1 MELVHTISVAAL
13 ILFLYMTGWF
23 LLALQRKDNSIADVA
38 WGTGFII
45 VAWSTFLLN
54 GAFSPRQ
61 WIVNLLVL
69 IWGLRLAIRIHL
81 RNRGKGE
88 DVRYRKWREEW
99 GKSFVLRSYLQV
111 FLLQGFILLL
121 NITPVLFINTY
132 AAGDLGILDVVG
144 LMLWLLGFFFE
155 SLADWQLD
163 RFLKDPGNR
172 GKVMDRGLWR
182 YSRHPNYFGEVTMWW
197 GIYTLALS
205 VPGGWMSIIG
215 PLTITY
221 IILFVQASQLLRRGH
236 DVVGHLYPDSVGTR
250 GLDVHHRTAD
260 DHLHHP
266 VCFRC
271 SHDGEVHGGQS
282 GFHRL

>member
-1 MELVHTISVAAL
+1 MQLVHTFVVAAL
-13 ILFLYMTGWF
+13 ILFLYMTALF
-23 LLALQRKDNSIADVA
+23 LLALKRKDNSIADVA
-38 WGTGFII
+38 WGTGFVI

-54 GAFSPRQ
+54 GSFSPRQ

-182 YSRHPNYFGEVTMWW
+182 
-197 GIYTLALS
+197 
-205 VPGGWMSIIG
+205 
-215 PLTITY
+215 
-221 IILFVQASQLLRRGH
+221 
-236 DVVGHLYPDSVGTR
+236 
-250 GLDVHHRTAD
+250 
-260 DHLHHP
+260 
-266 VCFRC
+266 
-271 SHDGEVHGGQS
+271 
-282 GFHRL
+282 

>member
-1 MELVHTISVAAL
+1 MELVHTISAAAL
-13 ILFLYMTGWF
+13 ILFLYMTAWF
-23 LLALQRKDNSIADVA
+23 LLALKRKDNSIADVA

-54 GAFSPRQ
+54 GSFSPRQ

-155 SLADWQLD
+155 S
-163 RFLKDPGNR
+163 REGH
-172 GKVMDRGLWR
+172 GSG
-182 YSRHPNYFGEVTMWW
+182 S
-197 GIYTLALS
+197 LAL
-205 VPGGWMSIIG
+205 
-215 PLTITY
+215 
-221 IILFVQASQLLRRGH
+221 FQASQLLRRGH
-236 DVVGHLYPDSVGTR
+236 DVVGHIYPGSVGTR

-271 SHDGEVHGGQS
+271 SHDGKVHGGQS

>member
-1 MELVHTISVAAL
+1 MQLVHTLAVAAL
-13 ILFLYMTGWF
+13 ILFLYMTALF
-23 LLALQRKDNSIADVA
+23 LLALKRKDNSIADVA
-38 WGTGFII
+38 WGTGFVI

-54 GAFSPRQ
+54 GSFSPRQ
-61 WIVNLLVL
+61 WTVNLLVL
-69 IWGLRLAIRIHL
+69 IWGLRLSIRIHL

-88 DVRYRKWREEW
+88 DVRYRKWRDEW

-172 GKVMDRGLWR
+172 GKVMDQGLWH

-221 IILFVQASQLLRRGH
+221 IILFVSGVPMTERFMEDNPVFADYKRRT
-236 DVVGHLYPDSVGTR
+236 SVFIPWFPR
-250 GLDVHHRTAD
+250 RD
-260 DHLHHP
+260 
-266 VCFRC
+266 
-271 SHDGEVHGGQS
+271 
-282 GFHRL
+282 